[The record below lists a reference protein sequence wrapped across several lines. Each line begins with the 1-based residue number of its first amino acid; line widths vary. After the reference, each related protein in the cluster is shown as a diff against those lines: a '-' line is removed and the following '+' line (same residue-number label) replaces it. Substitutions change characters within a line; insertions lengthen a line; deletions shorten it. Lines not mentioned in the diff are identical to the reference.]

1 MASIMDTASKIIDK
15 SKDVASDMFEKSKDV
30 ASDVFEKSKDVASD
44 LAGSAGDLASK
55 GVIKAKLYDQGLE
68 YDKLMRLLGVAIYD
82 QVKDDPA
89 FVDEHK
95 DLFNRISA
103 SLERKQMLEDELVE
117 IDAAAA
123 ASKPI
128 DVEPLESDDVKNEE
142 KAE

>member
-1 MASIMDTASKIIDK
+1 MANIIDTASKIIDK
-15 SKDVASDMFEKSKDV
+15 GMDV

-44 LAGSAGDLASK
+44 LADSAGDLASK

-68 YDKLMRLLGVAIYD
+68 YDKLMRLLGTAIYD

-103 SLERKQMLEDELVE
+103 NLERKQMLEDELAE

-128 DVEPLESDDVKNEE
+128 DVEPLESDEK